1 MLQMIEMTIGML
13 GKHLNDFFPIIFTA
27 LKCAQTIPALH
38 KDVCRVGAR
47 LYEANHLHTTLLL
60 LRGAKCLSNFGRSAN
75 HVALK

>member
-38 KDVCRVGAR
+38 KDVCRVRTR
-47 LYEANHLHTTLLL
+47 LLPTTFQMHIF
-60 LRGAKCLSNFGRSAN
+60 S
-75 HVALK
+75 